1 MDTKTA
7 EIIARKS
14 RALKHCEKIL
24 GQCDKKGTHRVILNN
39 TGVVIPVTKNDA
51 IYLRI
56 QSIKYQLI
64 DELHSY
70 KVSQSVA
77 SSSIKRTAP
86 APVGASAE
94 KHVLAPEEKLER
106 RRAQMREAS
115 RRYQAKKKALKNS

>member
-1 MDTKTA
+1 MDTRTA
-7 EIIARKS
+7 EIIAKKS
-14 RALKHCEKIL
+14 RALKHCDKIL
-24 GQCDKKGTHRVILNN
+24 EQCDKKGTHKVILNN

-70 KVSQSVA
+70 QVSQSNT
-77 SSSIKRTAP
+77 SSIRRTAP
-86 APVGASAE
+86 APVGASDAP
-94 KHVLAPEEKLER
+94 LTPEEKKER

-115 RRYQAKKKALKNS
+115 RRYQAKKKALKNK